1 MFNESEE
8 AVIRVPDTEPAK
20 AKRRVRLRGGGTD
33 GIGGS
38 FALHT
43 KERGLLKEQQEQQ
56 PVPGEYLLSLLQFF
70 FSNNDRR
77 ASVAFR
83 REIHRNEVGMET
95 AERGPAAEKDTG
107 KKKEKEENK

>member
-43 KERGLLKEQQEQQ
+43 KERGLLKEQQEQ
-56 PVPGEYLLSLLQFF
+56 
-70 FSNNDRR
+70 
-77 ASVAFR
+77 
-83 REIHRNEVGMET
+83 
-95 AERGPAAEKDTG
+95 
-107 KKKEKEENK
+107 

>member
-83 REIHRNEVGMET
+83 REIHRNEVGMGT
-95 AERGPAAEKDTG
+95 AEREPAAEKDTG